1 MGTFNVTMEIGDTQ
15 GQRFEQLKALVDTG
29 ASITTMPSSLLRRL
43 GVSPTRVG
51 RFKTA
56 DGYVFERGI
65 GDTHMR
71 IQDMEI
77 VASVM
82 FGDEGIFLLGAQTLE
97 GLMLGVDLTNK
108 RLVPVEGLVM

>member
-1 MGTFNVTMEIGDTQ
+1 
-15 GQRFEQLKALVDTG
+15 
-29 ASITTMPSSLLRRL
+29 
-43 GVSPTRVG
+43 
-51 RFKTA
+51 
-56 DGYVFERGI
+56 
-65 GDTHMR
+65 MR

-97 GLMLGVDLTNK
+97 GLMLGVDPTNK